1 MVAISSGGAVG
12 DSETN
17 DFGLCG
23 KDGQVD
29 EAFQEQVVGVHG
41 FGKRNGEGGGSGN
54 VAAGKSVGG

>member
-1 MVAISSGGAVG
+1 MVAVSSGGAVR

-17 DFGLCG
+17 DFGLGG
-23 KDGQVD
+23 KNREVD
-29 EAFQEQVVGVHG
+29 EAFQEQVVGVDG